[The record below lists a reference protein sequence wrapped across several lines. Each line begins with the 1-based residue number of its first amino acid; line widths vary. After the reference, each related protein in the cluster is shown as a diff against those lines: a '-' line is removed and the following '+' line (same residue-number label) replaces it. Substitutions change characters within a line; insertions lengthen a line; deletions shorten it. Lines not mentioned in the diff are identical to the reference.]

1 MEYSELIKS
10 IILNFNTE
18 YDKEEEE
25 DTPKLD
31 IKINNELSTQYNN
44 IILKNND
51 EKSFIKYKENKEKEI
66 YDNCNKKINFLQTNE
81 PNKFIIDVNF
91 IDDFEFYL
99 KIMEYRKLE
108 IIKKLTIFKKLI
120 VYYEY
125 LCINILNM
133 NYKKDIIIARLITY
147 IVECKER
154 NNEIVRWIEKLALD
168 PNRKILV
175 LSARIAHLEILDKK
189 INSNI
194 SRSYYIGG
202 MKEEI
207 RESGAQTSRVL
218 LASYSMA
225 SEAMNIK
232 TLNTVILASP
242 RTNVEQSTGRILRTR
257 ISERVVQP
265 LILDIVDPHD
275 PLLNQWRH
283 RESYYKKCKYNIET
297 IVQGKD
303 EGNICEP
310 LVSDE
315 NGCLFI
321 ED

>member
-133 NYKKDIIIARLITY
+133 NYKKDIIKEGIQKYTIEIININIIKLQTEKDKIKELYKKITRDFHY
-147 IVECKER
+147 DIL
-154 NNEIVRWIEKLALD
+154 NEE
-168 PNRKILV
+168 
-175 LSARIAHLEILDKK
+175 LSKYKCLDKLYNK
-189 INSNI
+189 YGKVINL
-194 SRSYYIGG
+194 Y
-202 MKEEI
+202 
-207 RESGAQTSRVL
+207 
-218 LASYSMA
+218 
-225 SEAMNIK
+225 
-232 TLNTVILASP
+232 
-242 RTNVEQSTGRILRTR
+242 
-257 ISERVVQP
+257 
-265 LILDIVDPHD
+265 
-275 PLLNQWRH
+275 
-283 RESYYKKCKYNIET
+283 
-297 IVQGKD
+297 
-303 EGNICEP
+303 
-310 LVSDE
+310 
-315 NGCLFI
+315 
-321 ED
+321 